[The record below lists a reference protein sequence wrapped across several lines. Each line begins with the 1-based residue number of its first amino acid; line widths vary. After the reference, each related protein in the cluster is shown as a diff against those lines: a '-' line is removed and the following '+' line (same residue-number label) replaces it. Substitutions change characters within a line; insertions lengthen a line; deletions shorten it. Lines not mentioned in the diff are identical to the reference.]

1 MATNINGVIYYKLDA
16 DTNGYLGDIT
26 KNCGL
31 RGEEID
37 GNFNFLRGSDIEKVN
52 FDENGNM
59 HITKFNGEVLTANK
73 IVNPDEHKY
82 NFEYDS
88 NNGILTIVTPE
99 GEEIK
104 LTGFMVESDIK
115 YEDFIPQANVYHD
128 FSLQG
133 KGTKEEPLHLSNV
146 CKTGRYKPAIKLIDT
161 TLIDENGKHYALPTE
176 NIAKYDRYVTKEQN
190 SLFGKL
196 YPLSGVKA
204 IQKRL
209 KEINSE
215 WRVPSK
221 EEWDLLLNTID
232 CYNPEHDKKG
242 SNVYLGE
249 NAGAILKS
257 TAYWREYNGK
267 LYSDDTYGFTIYP
280 VGYASNRGKDY
291 YGSFGETSV
300 FWTSTEEDSY
310 NDMYVKMFDYKEP
323 RVGQN
328 TWGEECY
335 LSLRLVKDYDFN
347 NPFEDAEDIDGLT
360 VNCVHI
366 PGQPLIWT
374 KENIGFSQA
383 EYKGFSPEKWD
394 EYSNDMAQY
403 RFFVNE
409 WDGHRWIKHE
419 IREGEGIIIHENEKG
434 NKHEWILVN
443 GVLTDSA
450 DIIKNEL
457 SSQLDNITESINE
470 LDIKIQNEAT
480 ERNNQIQNEATER
493 NNQIQNEAI
502 EREGA
507 DTILDAK
514 IQDEVIAREG
524 ADTALDA
531 KIQDEATIRNNADT
545 ALDAKIQ
552 DEATARND
560 ADTAL
565 NETINTT
572 KEQLQEQINRNKV
585 EAEDT
590 TIVVTTNNESDIAI
604 PTTIKVKLDT
614 NCNHLKF
621 DENGIYFDG
630 YFGEF

>member
-73 IVNPDEHKY
+73 IVDPKDKY

-88 NNGILTIVTPE
+88 NNGVLTIVTPE

-176 NIAKYDRYVTKEQN
+176 NIAKFDRYVTKEKN

-196 YPLSGVKA
+196 YPLSGVKE

-257 TAYWREYNGK
+257 TAYWREYNGN

-366 PGQPLIWT
+366 PGQHLIWT

-383 EYKGFSPEKWD
+383 EYKGFSPAKWD

-419 IREGEGIIIHENEKG
+419 IREGEGIVIHENEKG

-457 SSQLDNITESINE
+457 SSQLDDIVKSINE
-470 LDIKIQNEAT
+470 LDT
-480 ERNNQIQNEATER
+480 
-493 NNQIQNEAI
+493 
-502 EREGA
+502 
-507 DTILDAK
+507 
-514 IQDEVIAREG
+514 
-524 ADTALDA
+524 
-531 KIQDEATIRNNADT
+531 
-545 ALDAKIQ
+545 KIQ
-552 DEATARND
+552 DEATARNNQIQNEVINREGADTVLD
-560 ADTAL
+560 AKIQDEANARNNTDTAL
-565 NETINTT
+565 NETINTV
-572 KEQLQEQINRNKV
+572 KENLQNQINRNKV
-585 EAEDT
+585 EAEDA
-590 TIVVTTNNESDIAI
+590 TIIVTTNSESENIT

-614 NCNHLKF
+614 NCNQLKF
-621 DENGIYFDG
+621 GEDGIYFDG

>member
-73 IVNPDEHKY
+73 IVDPKDKY

-88 NNGILTIVTPE
+88 NNGVLTIVTPE

-176 NIAKYDRYVTKEQN
+176 NIAKFDRYVTKEKN

-196 YPLSGVKA
+196 YPLSGVKE

-257 TAYWREYNGK
+257 TAYWREYNGN

-366 PGQPLIWT
+366 PGQHLIWT

-383 EYKGFSPEKWD
+383 EYKGFSPAKWD

-419 IREGEGIIIHENEKG
+419 IREGEGIVIHENEKG

-457 SSQLDNITESINE
+457 SSQLDDIVKSINE
-470 LDIKIQNEAT
+470 LDT
-480 ERNNQIQNEATER
+480 
-493 NNQIQNEAI
+493 
-502 EREGA
+502 
-507 DTILDAK
+507 
-514 IQDEVIAREG
+514 
-524 ADTALDA
+524 
-531 KIQDEATIRNNADT
+531 
-545 ALDAKIQ
+545 KIQ
-552 DEATARND
+552 DEATARNNQIQNEVINREGADTVLD
-560 ADTAL
+560 AKIQDEANARNNAVATLEGKIQDEANARNNAVATLEGKIQDEANARNNTDTAL
-565 NETINTT
+565 NETINTV
-572 KEQLQEQINRNKV
+572 KENLQNQINRNKV
-585 EAEDT
+585 EAEDA
-590 TIVVTTNNESDIAI
+590 TIIVTTNSESENIT

-614 NCNHLKF
+614 NCNQLKF
-621 DENGIYFDG
+621 GEDGIYFDG